1 MTLEAG
7 SDFEKLIEYLRDA
20 RGFDFTGYK
29 RGTLMRRVSQRC
41 TELGLDS
48 FSAYHDYLQ
57 VHSQEFAVLFDK
69 ILINV
74 TEFFRDRES
83 WDYVADKVVPRI
95 AAKKGDIRIWSA
107 GTSSGEEAFSAA
119 ILFCQVLGEAAFI
132 DRLKI
137 YATDVDE
144 EALSKAR
151 SGYSAKEIASLDD
164 DLKERYF
171 EEQGERFVFRAALR
185 RPLIFGRHDL
195 TQDAPISRLD
205 LVICRNTLIYLMA
218 ETQARILARFHYA
231 LNDDGYL
238 FLGRAEM
245 LLAHAGLFTP
255 ADLKNRVFTKIP
267 HVQLRERMAFL
278 AEAGNAEAGNHV
290 TRRLHVRELATEGT
304 PNPQIVVD
312 ADGVLISV
320 NQRARDLFGV
330 PQSDVG
336 RVLKDLEL
344 SYNPVDLRTPIDRV
358 FRDRQ
363 PITRQGVEVKDAD
376 GTPVVFDMHV
386 VPLIDDD
393 GSLVGTSL
401 TFLDVSSQT
410 QLRFEV
416 ERMRQELQSSREELE
431 TTNEELQS
439 TVEEL
444 ETTNEELQST
454 NEELETLNEELESTN
469 SELQSINTDLMQ
481 GRTEVERL
489 NTLLL
494 AITGN
499 IELGAAVLDRS
510 GRVQVWNER
519 AADLWGVRSDEVV
532 GRSFFELDIGLP
544 AEELRRLIQAGTG
557 GAARHDEL
565 VVVATTRKGRQI
577 RCRVM
582 AHSLGDGEPPTGVVL
597 VMEELRR
604 A

>member
-1 MTLEAG
+1 
-7 SDFEKLIEYLRDA
+7 
-20 RGFDFTGYK
+20 
-29 RGTLMRRVSQRC
+29 MRRVSQRC

-57 VHSQEFAVLFDK
+57 VHSEEFAVLFDK

-74 TEFFRDRES
+74 TEFFRDRET
-83 WDYVADKVVPRI
+83 WDYMADKIVPRI

-144 EALSKAR
+144 GALSKAR
-151 SGYSAKEIASLDD
+151 SGYSAKDIASLDD

-171 EEQGERFVFRAALR
+171 EQQGERFVFRSALR

-231 LNDDGYL
+231 LNDDGFM
-238 FLGRAEM
+238 FLGRAETV
-245 LLAHAGLFTP
+245 LTHAGLFTP
-255 ADLKNRVFTKIP
+255 VDLKLRVFTKVAR
-267 HVQLRERMAFL
+267 VQLRERIELL
-278 AEAGNAEAGNHV
+278 AQAGNAEAGNHV
-290 TRRLHVRELATEGT
+290 ARQQRVPELATEGT

-312 ADGVLISV
+312 AQGVLISV
-320 NQRARDLFGV
+320 NQRARVLFGV

-336 RVLKDLEL
+336 SVLKDLEL
-344 SYNPVDLRTPIDRV
+344 SYKPVDLRTPIDRV
-358 FRDRQ
+358 SRERQ

-386 VPLIDDD
+386 VPLIDED

-401 TFLDVSSQT
+401 TFLDVSSQM
-410 QLRFEV
+410 QLRFEA

-469 SELQSINTDLMQ
+469 SELQSVNTDLMQ
-481 GRTEVERL
+481 RRTEVERL
-489 NTLLL
+489 NSLLL

-499 IELGAAVLDRS
+499 IELGAAVLDGR

-519 AADLWGVRSDEVV
+519 AADLWGVRSDEVM
-532 GRSFFELDIGLP
+532 GRSFFDLDIGLP
-544 AEELRRLIQAGTG
+544 ADQLRTLIEAGTAG
-557 GAARHDEL
+557 EARHDEL

-582 AHSLGDGEPPTGVVL
+582 AHTLGDAGRPSGVVL
-597 VMEELRR
+597 VMEEVKR